1 MAKLPIEITGNNRDF
16 VAKLNEAKQKI
27 KQTFQGASIGGMG
40 TFLSASVWGAVA
52 TVVYKITQ
60 SIGAMISEF
69 HELRSEAR
77 AFGTSTGEMVK
88 LSDMATYSGSKLSDL
103 LAVLGKLR
111 DLQVQAALGSTQ
123 AATALAALGLSA
135 ETISKMSP
143 AEQLVAVSKAL
154 EAIADPAQRA
164 AVSLAIFGKMPEEIK
179 AFAEAYDQ
187 INKIV
192 DSKKID
198 ETSQAWDTL
207 SGKIKEVTRSL
218 IDFSKIA
225 AIINY
230 LNGKEW
236 NDKMVELFGGKEN
249 LEKYEQAM
257 REGGVPGFEGEGEAG
272 KAGKAGK
279 ATPDQDAAGKAGK
292 ATPNQAA
299 AVEQVAKGFAGV
311 PLIAQQHLPVDEF
324 RRIGGFEDSMRLD
337 AIAPAEKHAEEQ
349 IQVSKEI
356 LDHVM
361 KVYEAMKS
369 MDEKTPAPGGK
380 F

>member
-111 DLQVQAALGSTQ
+111 DLQVQAANGSVQ

-198 ETSQAWDTL
+198 ETSKAWDIL
-207 SGKIKEVTRSL
+207 SGKIKEATRSL

-257 REGGVPGFEGEGEAG
+257 REGGVPGFEGEGKVGAP
-272 KAGKAGK
+272 KTNPQK
-279 ATPDQDAAGKAGK
+279 PAADGAQVGK

-311 PLIAQQHLPVDEF
+311 APIAQQHLPVDEF
-324 RRIGGFEDSMRLD
+324 RRIGGFEDGLGHGG
-337 AIAPAEKHAEEQ
+337 IAPAEEQ
-349 IQVSKEI
+349 VQISKEI
-356 LDHVM
+356 RDHVM

-369 MDEKTPAPGGK
+369 MDEKTPPQGGK